1 MVRESRETDEVLV
14 CMAQRL
20 QSQLERQL
28 TLVERLQVH
37 GGDETLADLAEL
49 RTSLQRS
56 LRGSENVL
64 VLAGAIGYSL
74 WVTRPRDPDLTP
86 A

>member
-1 MVRESRETDEVLV
+1 MAPASVGLIDRVVRESRETDEVLV

-49 RTSLQRS
+49 RELH
-56 LRGSENVL
+56 LWAVGMA
-64 VLAGAIGYSL
+64 AGREDFGA
-74 WVTRPRDPDLTP
+74 
-86 A
+86 